1 MSSVP
6 PPRRRGGVS
15 GQRIVDLVWD
25 PSQVEEELP
34 SARAIQDGIESL
46 RLHQA
51 RRSVIRQQIR
61 HRSGPR
67 LDELTDVYINE
78 NSLRAPRFA
87 PDLPTHPGDGFRAL
101 LLQTPGI
108 WGATIEESLRSSVT
122 IEETMIMFDEL
133 MREWL
138 CRRVGWMSSLV
149 LEDLLMRE
157 MDDYLAGYLIPPRLK
172 EERYDRIWVQ
182 GGRQWE
188 VVEEHLW

>member
-6 PPRRRGGVS
+6 PPRRRGG
-15 GQRIVDLVWD
+15 
-25 PSQVEEELP
+25 
-34 SARAIQDGIESL
+34 GIESL
-46 RLHQA
+46 RIHQA

-67 LDELTDVYINE
+67 LEELTDVYFNE
-78 NSLRAPRFA
+78 NSLRSPRFA
-87 PDLPTHPGDGFRAL
+87 PDLPTNPGDGFRAL

-108 WGATIEESLRSSVT
+108 WGASIEESLRSSAT
-122 IEETMIMFDEL
+122 IEETMILFDEL

-157 MDDYLAGYLIPPRLK
+157 MDEYLAGYLIPPRVK
-172 EERYDRIWVQ
+172 EESYDRMWVQ